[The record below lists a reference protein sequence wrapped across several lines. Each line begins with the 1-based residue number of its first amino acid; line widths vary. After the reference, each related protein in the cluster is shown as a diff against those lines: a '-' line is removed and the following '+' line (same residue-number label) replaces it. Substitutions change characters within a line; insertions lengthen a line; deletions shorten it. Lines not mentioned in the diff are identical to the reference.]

1 MNFTK
6 PISKLL
12 DEVKKAFIQDQIDK
26 GIKSSGASAKSIKKE
41 SKETS
46 GTLTGD
52 AYFYQQRH
60 GRKPGRFPP
69 ISAIISW
76 IQTKG
81 IQPTDISEKSLAFL
95 IARKISK
102 QGTDIYTGKRPALDP
117 DEKVQTLVAE
127 FSRQIGKALKQDTI
141 NSFK

>member
-76 IQTKG
+76 IQAKG

-102 QGTDIYTGKRPALDP
+102 QGTDIYTVSKMLGHRELKTTQIYAKIIDQTKREASDRIKLD
-117 DEKVQTLVAE
+117 
-127 FSRQIGKALKQDTI
+127 I
-141 NSFK
+141 